1 MRPCFRRLPVLAL
14 LAALLLLGGC
24 SGGKTTEVT
33 ITERPAPTAA
43 PTASPA
49 PPKSKTPAPKPK
61 TTEPKSIAPEPTPAV
76 VLLPLDAPE
85 TEIPDA
91 DARAVST
98 PEPEPQTET
107 YVLNTNTK
115 KFHRP
120 GCRSVGEMAEKNK
133 RVVESTREDVIA
145 SGYEP
150 CKICKP

>member
-1 MRPCFRRLPVLAL
+1 MRPRFRRLPVLAL

-24 SGGKTTEVT
+24 SGGKTSEVT

-49 PPKSKTPAPKPK
+49 PKSKTPA
-61 TTEPKSIAPEPTPAV
+61 PKSIAPEPTSAV

-91 DARAVST
+91 DARAVSA

-120 GCRSVGEMAEKNK
+120 GCQSVGEMAEKNK
-133 RVVESTREDVIA
+133 RVVESSREDVIA

>member
-49 PPKSKTPAPKPK
+49 PKSK
-61 TTEPKSIAPEPTPAV
+61 TTEPKSITPEPTSAV

-85 TEIPDA
+85 TEVSDA
-91 DARAVST
+91 DARAVSA

-120 GCRSVGEMAEKNK
+120 GCKSVGQMAEKNK

>member
-1 MRPCFRRLPVLAL
+1 
-14 LAALLLLGGC
+14 
-24 SGGKTTEVT
+24 
-33 ITERPAPTAA
+33 
-43 PTASPA
+43 
-49 PPKSKTPAPKPK
+49 
-61 TTEPKSIAPEPTPAV
+61 

-107 YVLNTNTK
+107 YVLNKNTK

>member
-24 SGGKTTEVT
+24 SGGKTTEVA

-49 PPKSKTPAPKPK
+49 
-61 TTEPKSIAPEPTPAV
+61 PKSIAPEPTPAV

-120 GCRSVGEMAEKNK
+120 GCKSVGEMAEKNK

>member
-49 PPKSKTPAPKPK
+49 PKSKTPA
-61 TTEPKSIAPEPTPAV
+61 PKSIAPEPTPAV

-120 GCRSVGEMAEKNK
+120 GCKSVGQMAEKNK